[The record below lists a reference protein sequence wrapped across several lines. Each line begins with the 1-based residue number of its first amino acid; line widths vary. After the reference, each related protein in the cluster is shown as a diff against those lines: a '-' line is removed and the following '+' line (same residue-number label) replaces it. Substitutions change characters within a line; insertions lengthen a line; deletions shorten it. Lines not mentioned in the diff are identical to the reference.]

1 MIQGTPNGFQ
11 TGQGAGGEESI
22 MDILKRLM
30 NDTAY
35 QGGDG
40 STGLIAALNEA
51 MGRSRRLGGG
61 FLGGLGT
68 TNQTG
73 STGSTGFNGV
83 YGYGSGG
90 FGSAGSLGRTGVSRD
105 V

>member
-1 MIQGTPNGFQ
+1 
-11 TGQGAGGEESI
+11 

-61 FLGGLGT
+61 FSGGLGT
-68 TNQTG
+68 TNMTGG
-73 STGSTGFNGV
+73 STGYNGV
-83 YGYGSGG
+83 YGLGLGSIG
-90 FGSAGSLGRTGVSRD
+90 AVGSLSRTGGVGD